1 MRGRS
6 GLVVGR
12 FQPLH
17 LGHVFLIET
26 AFRENDEVVICIGSA
41 QKADPLSMEERRERI
56 VEKLN
61 SLGYDMRL
69 CRIVGLNDIG
79 SDEKW
84 PLYLKEECGITDEME
99 NTFYTSEDLLEDYAK
114 AMKDL
119 GFQIKTVVRGSF
131 NYEAPD
137 GRYYTVSSATEIRG
151 IHKRLGL
158 EV

>member
-79 SDEKW
+79 SDAKW
-84 PLYLKEECGITDEME
+84 PLYLKEGCGITDEME
-99 NTFYTSEDLLEDYAK
+99 NIFYTSEDLLEDYAK

-119 GFQIKTVVRGSF
+119 GFQIKTVVRDSF

>member
-1 MRGRS
+1 MKES
-6 GLVVGR
+6 LGLVIGR

-17 LGHVFLIET
+17 PGHVFLIKT
-26 AFRENDEVVICIGSA
+26 AFRENDKVVICIGSA
-41 QKADPLSMEERRERI
+41 QKINPLSIEERRERM

-69 CRIVGLNDIG
+69 YKIIGLNDIG

-84 PLYLKEECGITDEME
+84 PLYLKKGCGITDETE
-99 NTFYTSEDLLEDYAK
+99 NTFYTSENLSDDYAK
-114 AMKDL
+114 TMKNL

-131 NYEAPD
+131 DYEAPD
-137 GRYYTVSSATEIRG
+137 GKFYSVSSATEIRG